1 MFWIIIINYLQI
13 KMLILQLLTI
23 LGMCANYNHG
33 VQMKIIFVNDN
44 CQPQM
49 LINTLAND
57 NYQNKIEVITI

>member
-1 MFWIIIINYLQI
+1 
-13 KMLILQLLTI
+13 MLILQLLTI

>member
-1 MFWIIIINYLQI
+1 M
-13 KMLILQLLTI
+13 LTI

-49 LINTLAND
+49 LINTLADD
-57 NYQNKIEVITI
+57 NYQNEIKVITI